1 MAFKKQKELSK
12 LDVAIADVLSDM
24 RGFTSDADEYST
36 MVEQLVKLHA
46 LKEAETPKKLDKDT
60 ILIVAGNLVGI
71 AMILSFEKTHV
82 ITTKAIQF
90 MLKPRMF

>member
-24 RGFTSDADEYST
+24 RGFTSDADEYSA

-90 MLKPRMF
+90 MLKPKMF